1 MIVCRPWLLLT
12 AALRLMRQ
20 IHMVAA
26 RVILLVSHASAPKL
40 LLATSLSKLGSS
52 GMTDTAANC
61 AQNHKSALS
70 SKACRPTA
78 T

>member
-12 AALRLMRQ
+12 AALLLKRQ

-26 RVILLVSHASAPKL
+26 GVILLVRHGSAPKL
-40 LLATSLSKLGSS
+40 LLATSLGRLGSS
-52 GMTDTAANC
+52 GMTDTAAYC